1 MNMQISNYTVIN
13 YKKYTPK
20 RKILYQV
27 VTSYR
32 HNTTRN
38 KINSFSMKGHHTGKT
53 MFNFTESLLTT
64 GSYSPT
70 SWIIGLLLESKK
82 YKV

>member
-1 MNMQISNYTVIN
+1 MQVTNYTVIN

-20 RKILYQV
+20 RTILQHY
-27 VTSYR
+27 TTR
-32 HNTTRN
+32 NTTRN
-38 KINSFSMKGHHTGKT
+38 KINSFSTKGHHTGKT
-53 MFNFTESLLTT
+53 MFNFTESHLTT

-70 SWIIGLLLESKK
+70 SWINGLLLESKK